1 MANFDVQIQ
10 DIIGTFSDQV
20 AMDDF
25 MTAGC
30 KEIINSLPPQLLL
43 KCSDLTTLNN
53 VTPSLDTLDTKGLVL
68 DVLRY
73 DGTIDQPCRIVPV
86 YKRGRIQDAS
96 DMEVASVTDPAYLII
111 DNTLEIYPLPTSSQ
125 VGRVHHVIY
134 PTVDASAVSTIANFP
149 DEAEYLVVL
158 YSSIKALQQLMSAKL
173 NNNDINTALTAIKAE
188 LDETQ
193 GICDLLH
200 VQLNFAVTQLAESAT
215 NVDSSID
222 TATAAITTAL
232 GRVNT
237 AVALAS
243 TEFDLVNPEIVLA
256 NAKVDD
262 DDIEVASGYLS
273 TAQGYSSSGS
283 NYIAEAQASLSEAQ
297 GFASEVA
304 ARGGQVSSQVAV
316 AQGYISAAQGY
327 ANEIQT
333 KVAIASAYSNEVQLR
348 LSVDSTEYTWYEKQQ
363 AKLQQDYDK
372 GLAQLV
378 N

>member
-1 MANFDVQIQ
+1 MENFDTQII
-10 DIIGTFSDQV
+10 DLIGSFSDQS
-20 AMDDF
+20 ALDDF

-43 KCSDLTTLNN
+43 KCADISTLNN
-53 VTPSLDTLDTKGLVL
+53 STTTLTNLDTKGLVL

-73 DGTIDQPCRIVPV
+73 DGTIDHPCRLVPV

-96 DMEVASVTDPAYLII
+96 DMEAASTTDPAYLIF
-111 DNTLEIYPLPTSSQ
+111 DNTLEVYPTPTA
-125 VGRVHHVIY
+125 GNTAKVHHVIY

-149 DEAEYLVVL
+149 DEAEHLVVL

-173 NNNDINTALTAIKAE
+173 NNSDITTALTAVNTE
-188 LDETQ
+188 LNETQ
-193 GICDLLH
+193 AICDAINTQ
-200 VQLNFAVTQLAESAT
+200 VDSAVTELAESAI
-215 NVDSSID
+215 NVDNSID

-237 AVALAS
+237 AVALANV
-243 TEFDLVNPEIVLA
+243 EFDLVNPEIDLA

-273 TAQGYSSSGS
+273 TAQGYSSAGS

-304 ARGGQVSSQVAV
+304 ARSGQVSSQVAV

-333 KVAIASAYSNEVQLR
+333 KIAIASAYSNQVQLR
-348 LSVDSTEYTWYEKQQ
+348 LSVDSTEYTWYERQQ

>member
-1 MANFDVQIQ
+1 MQNFDTQII
-10 DIIGTFSDQV
+10 DLIGSFSDQS
-20 AMDDF
+20 ALDDF

-30 KEIINSLPPQLLL
+30 KELINSLPPQLLL
-43 KCSDLTTLNN
+43 KCADVSTLNN

-96 DMEVASVTDPAYLII
+96 DMEVASATDPAYLII

-149 DEAEYLVVL
+149 DEAEHLVVL

-173 NNNDINTALTAIKAE
+173 NNSDITTALTVVNTELNETQAICDDINTQV
-188 LDETQ
+188 DS
-193 GICDLLH
+193 
-200 VQLNFAVTQLAESAT
+200 AVTELAESAT
-215 NVDSSID
+215 NVDNSID
-222 TATAAITTAL
+222 TAATAITTAL

-237 AVALAS
+237 AVALANI
-243 TEFDLVNPEIVLA
+243 EFDLVNPEIDLA

-273 TAQGYSSSGS
+273 TAQGYSSAGS

-304 ARGGQVSSQVAV
+304 ARSGQVSSQVAV

-333 KVAIASAYSNEVQLR
+333 KIAIASAYSNQVQLR
-348 LSVDSTEYTWYEKQQ
+348 LSVDSTEYTWYERQQ

-378 N
+378 S